1 MRCPSAPP
9 YSALTGYKYRVKLTP
24 GRQKKGK
31 AARSAMEM
39 LLRGTAEVSA
49 REKELMKA
57 VTDAEDGGADGG
69 ARAGVHARPRTGQGR
84 PAQSQEGQV
93 GDDRC

>member
-1 MRCPSAPP
+1 M
-9 YSALTGYKYRVKLTP
+9 GYKYKVKLTP

-57 VTDAEDGGADGG
+57 VTDAEMVGPMVGPVQVSMPGL
-69 ARAGVHARPRTGQGR
+69 
-84 PAQSQEGQV
+84 AQAKVAQRKAKKGK
-93 GDDRC
+93 